1 MGIITFKHR
10 GDFRRTTRFLNFI
23 RGQRYLNSLEQYGRE
38 GVAALSAATPVDS
51 GKTAASWTFEIERTD
66 TVTRIAWINT
76 NQNQNVLIAILIQY
90 GHGTATG
97 GYVEGRDFINPAIRP
112 VFDKI
117 ADNVWKEVANA

>member
-1 MGIITFKHR
+1 MIIKIKQRGNFKK
-10 GDFRRTTRFLNFI
+10 TQRFFNTI
-23 RGQRYLNSLEQYGRE
+23 TGQKYLNCLDDYGRE

-51 GKTAASWTFEIERTD
+51 GETAASWTYEIERTD

-76 NQNQNVLIAILIQY
+76 NKNQNVLIAILIQY

-112 VFDKI
+112 IFDKI
-117 ADNVWKEVANA
+117 AESVWKEVVNA

>member
-1 MGIITFKHR
+1 MIRFKHR
-10 GDFRRTTRFLNFI
+10 GNFRKTTRFFNFI
-23 RGQRYLNSLEQYGRE
+23 MGRSYLNMLDQYGRE
-38 GVAALSAATPVDS
+38 GVQALAAATPVDS
-51 GKTAASWTFEIERTD
+51 GETAASWTYEIERTD

-97 GYVEGRDFINPAIRP
+97 GYVQGRDFINPAIQP

-117 ADNVWKEVANA
+117 ADSVWKEVANA

>member
-1 MGIITFKHR
+1 MSIFTFKHR
-10 GDFRRTTRFLNFI
+10 GNFKKTLRFFNYI
-23 RGQRYLNSLEQYGRE
+23 SGRSYLNVLDKYGQE

-51 GKTAASWTFEIERTD
+51 GETAASWTYDIERTD
-66 TVTRIAWINT
+66 SVTRIAWVNT

-117 ADNVWKEVANA
+117 ADSVWKEVANA